1 MFSGAW
7 NCGCVNRS
15 AVWSFGET
23 ALTPL
28 DRSGAIEPPSVEA
41 SPQSRSAKPVEESVI
56 TSLLKDGGLQMKIL
70 YQDADHLVSG
80 FETWVGNRVTCR
92 EVVHDLSLHRV

>member
-1 MFSGAW
+1 MFSW

-15 AVWSFGET
+15 AVRSFGKT

-56 TSLLKDGGLQMKIL
+56 TTLLKDGGLQMKIL
-70 YQDADHLVSG
+70 YHADHLVSG
-80 FETWVGNRVTCR
+80 FETRVGNRVTCR